1 MNSLDDLVHA
11 LQSALGTAQ
20 RALVDRQRAHVVRQ
34 VQLDADSELEGESW
48 FLSVETGKKACSACA
63 SPDRTPAPTS
73 LACTRSCLSCR
84 ERTTRRSRCASTAS
98 CSKSLEEAKV
108 RKRNKTL
115 LIALSEAESDALR
128 EIIGTGEVAGTDG
141 RVEWIERATLQVLRT
156 VQRLFFWKARQ
167 A

>member
-1 MNSLDDLVHA
+1 
-11 LQSALGTAQ
+11 
-20 RALVDRQRAHVVRQ
+20 
-34 VQLDADSELEGESW
+34 
-48 FLSVETGKKACSACA
+48 
-63 SPDRTPAPTS
+63 
-73 LACTRSCLSCR
+73 
-84 ERTTRRSRCASTAS
+84 
-98 CSKSLEEAKV
+98 V

-128 EIIGTGEVAGTDG
+128 EIIGMGEVAGTDG

>member
-1 MNSLDDLVHA
+1 
-11 LQSALGTAQ
+11 
-20 RALVDRQRAHVVRQ
+20 
-34 VQLDADSELEGESW
+34 
-48 FLSVETGKKACSACA
+48 
-63 SPDRTPAPTS
+63 
-73 LACTRSCLSCR
+73 
-84 ERTTRRSRCASTAS
+84 
-98 CSKSLEEAKV
+98 LEEAKV

-128 EIIGTGEVAGTDG
+128 EIIGMGEVAGTDG

>member
-1 MNSLDDLVHA
+1 
-11 LQSALGTAQ
+11 
-20 RALVDRQRAHVVRQ
+20 
-34 VQLDADSELEGESW
+34 
-48 FLSVETGKKACSACA
+48 
-63 SPDRTPAPTS
+63 
-73 LACTRSCLSCR
+73 
-84 ERTTRRSRCASTAS
+84 
-98 CSKSLEEAKV
+98 LEEAKV

-128 EIIGTGEVAGTDG
+128 EIIGTREVAGTDG

>member
-1 MNSLDDLVHA
+1 
-11 LQSALGTAQ
+11 
-20 RALVDRQRAHVVRQ
+20 
-34 VQLDADSELEGESW
+34 
-48 FLSVETGKKACSACA
+48 
-63 SPDRTPAPTS
+63 
-73 LACTRSCLSCR
+73 
-84 ERTTRRSRCASTAS
+84 
-98 CSKSLEEAKV
+98 LEEAKV

-115 LIALSEAESDALR
+115 LIALSEAESKAMR

>member
-1 MNSLDDLVHA
+1 
-11 LQSALGTAQ
+11 
-20 RALVDRQRAHVVRQ
+20 
-34 VQLDADSELEGESW
+34 
-48 FLSVETGKKACSACA
+48 
-63 SPDRTPAPTS
+63 
-73 LACTRSCLSCR
+73 
-84 ERTTRRSRCASTAS
+84 
-98 CSKSLEEAKV
+98 LEEAKV

-128 EIIGTGEVAGTDG
+128 EIIGTGEAAGTDG

>member
-1 MNSLDDLVHA
+1 
-11 LQSALGTAQ
+11 
-20 RALVDRQRAHVVRQ
+20 
-34 VQLDADSELEGESW
+34 
-48 FLSVETGKKACSACA
+48 
-63 SPDRTPAPTS
+63 
-73 LACTRSCLSCR
+73 
-84 ERTTRRSRCASTAS
+84 
-98 CSKSLEEAKV
+98 LEEAKV

-128 EIIGTGEVAGTDG
+128 EIIGMGEVAETDG